1 MIKLPDYWLNLVPLL
16 PNLPRYRGDMSVLQ
30 KVGIPACLAQEF
42 SLEKHIS
49 IPGQV
54 MDDYRGP
61 LARPRPLWRAKNL
74 ERKLGVYGLVEIYI
88 KSEGPPSPTGSHKA
102 NTSVAQGY
110 YAQEAGFKRIVTET
124 GAGQWGTAVAF
135 AGARYEKET
144 VVYWVRAMH
153 DIKPERLDFMR
164 LYNAKVFASPS
175 HQTAYGRRL
184 LVQDP
189 SNPGS
194 LDIAIS
200 EGLEDAM
207 NNPGSCYMLG
217 SVLNHVLLHQS
228 IIGLEAYQQLVEGFG
243 VYPDKVVAC
252 FGGGSNFGG
261 LAIPFIKD
269 ALEAITEGRKPPATR
284 FIAAQSETAPNLT
297 GEYGYTH
304 PDETGLAP
312 ELMMYHLP
320 ADQKMSPIFAD
331 GLRYKGSSPMLSH
344 IMHEYGLIEPM
355 VFPKDEV
362 EVFHALRLFMTTEGI
377 MAAPESGHAAAAV
390 VRLAED
396 ARECGLRQVILVSLS
411 GHGLLD
417 MAAYRKM
424 CLANSYTGDLSEN

>member
-1 MIKLPDYWLNLVPLL
+1 MIQIPDCWLNLVPLL
-16 PNLPRYRGDMSVLQ
+16 PNLPHYRGDMSVLQ
-30 KVGIPACLAQEF
+30 KVGIPGCLEQEF
-42 SLEKHIS
+42 SSEKYIS
-49 IPGQV
+49 IPGPV
-54 MDDYRGP
+54 MDDYLGP
-61 LARPRPLWRAKNL
+61 LARPRPLWRAVRL

-88 KSEGPPSPTGSHKA
+88 KNEGLPSPTGSHKT
-102 NTSVAQGY
+102 NTSVAQAH
-110 YAQEAGFKRIVTET
+110 YAQEAGFRRIVTET

-135 AGARYEKET
+135 TGARYGKET
-144 VVYWVRAMH
+144 RVFWVRAMH
-153 DIKPERLDFMR
+153 DIKPERRDFMR
-164 LYNAKVFASPS
+164 LYDAEVFASPS
-175 HQTAYGRRL
+175 NQTVYGRRL
-184 LVQDP
+184 LEQNP
-189 SNPGS
+189 NHPGS

-207 NNPGSCYMLG
+207 SNPGSCYMLG

-228 IIGLEAYQQLVEGFG
+228 IIGLEAYQQLVHGFG
-243 VYPDKVVAC
+243 VYPDLVVAC

-261 LAIPFIKD
+261 LAGPFLRD
-269 ALEAITEGRKPPATR
+269 ALEAIAGGRKPPATR

-297 GEYGYTH
+297 GEYGYAH

-320 ADQKMSPIFAD
+320 PDKKMSPIFAD

-344 IMHEYGLIEPM
+344 IKKEYGLIEPM
-355 VFPKDEV
+355 VFPKNEKK
-362 EVFHALRLFMTTEGI
+362 VFQALRLIMMTEGI

-390 VRLAED
+390 VRLARQAQE
-396 ARECGLRQVILVSLS
+396 ENLRRVILVSLS

-424 CLANSYTGDLSEN
+424 CLAD